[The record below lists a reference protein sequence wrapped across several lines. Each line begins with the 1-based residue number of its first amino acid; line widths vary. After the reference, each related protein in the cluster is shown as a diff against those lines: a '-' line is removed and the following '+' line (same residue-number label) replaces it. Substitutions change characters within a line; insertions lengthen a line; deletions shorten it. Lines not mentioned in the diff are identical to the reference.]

1 MKRLIA
7 FAALLTIPFLV
18 AAFDWPVEE
27 RNIIT
32 TFGTNEGDHFA
43 VGLRLAGKESPV
55 WAADE
60 GEVVYYW
67 NEEQK
72 QGALPCGLGN
82 MVAIEHPKGLK
93 SLYGHLDEFSLSSGE
108 ENDYHVGRGDYIGHI
123 GDSGWTSGNQ
133 LAFAVFD
140 SEFHQIVN
148 PLLVLPSMLDVNEP
162 VIRNVGLWFGDTVIP
177 LENGITIDP
186 GRYNLTAEIFDPSQY
201 ANLWTPMA
209 AFSISI
215 FVNGSEVKKIVFE
228 ALQELDGRV
237 IMRSTEKSDFNQ
249 IYIDDQRMWLDKLDL
264 ISGKTSIEIIVRD
277 YAGNEASIIYQFDVA
292 G

>member
-1 MKRLIA
+1 MIA

-18 AAFDWPVEE
+18 SAFDWPVEE

-43 VGLRLAGKESPV
+43 VGLRLAGKESAV

-67 NEEQK
+67 NDEQK
-72 QGALPCGLGN
+72 QRALPCGLGN

-108 ENDYHVGRGDYIGHI
+108 ENDYHVGKGDYIGHI

-162 VIRNVGLWFGDTVIP
+162 VIRNVGLRFGDTVIA

-186 GRYNLTAEIFDPSQY
+186 GTYNLTAEIFDPSQY

-237 IMRSTEKSDFNQ
+237 IMRSTGKSDFNQ
-249 IYIDDQRMWLDKLDL
+249 IYIEDQRMWLDKLDL